1 MKAAHR
7 SKRTRLSYR
16 RHHHHRH
23 QQQQIPKPITNDN
36 DDDDDD
42 ESDGDHEIFQQKPIA
57 RSNKNANQMPLTL
70 FDTVSNLPVEN
81 KPHETLASSS
91 DQSFLYLYSI
101 NSLPKPTA
109 ISDDLTPLTRTTTNT
124 TALTVLTCSNSKQT
138 ETVKIDLTDLTS
150 TDTLDISDHEHSL
163 SLIRKQSAVNI
174 NNKIRICDTD
184 TSMKSVVFSKMN
196 SLEDQ
201 LSYQKHTSC
210 FALPGIENSDSMTMS
225 ISTTQQNIS
234 LPTTINTNINT
245 YQHPPVGWNPSRW
258 SLQHMTSNF
267 KLLIGCSSL
276 SLIAG
281 IAILIIIL

>member
-1 MKAAHR
+1 MKTVHR

-16 RHHHHRH
+16 RHHRRH
-23 QQQQIPKPITNDN
+23 QQDQQVPKYITN
-36 DDDDDD
+36 DDDD
-42 ESDGDHEIFQQKPIA
+42 ESDGEREILQQKAVA
-57 RSNKNANQMPLTL
+57 RSNKNANQMPLAL
-70 FDTVSNLPVEN
+70 FNAISNLPVEN
-81 KPHETLASSS
+81 KPHETHPSSS

-109 ISDDLTPLTRTTTNT
+109 VSDDLTPLTHTATNT
-124 TALTVLTCSNSKQT
+124 TALTVLTCSNSKLT

-150 TDTLDISDHEHSL
+150 TDTLDISDRDHSL
-163 SLIRKQSAVNI
+163 SLNRKRSAVDI
-174 NNKIRICDTD
+174 NNKIPICDTD

-196 SLEDQ
+196 SLDDQ

-210 FALPGIENSDSMTMS
+210 FALPGIENTDSMTMG
-225 ISTTQQNIS
+225 ISTIQQNIS
-234 LPTTINTNINT
+234 LPTTINTNVNT
-245 YQHPPVGWNPSRW
+245 YQRPPMRWNPSRW
-258 SLQHMTSNF
+258 SLQNMTSNF